1 MAKLPLVD
9 LGTIADLRSGGTPSR
24 SDPDL
29 WGESLPWVSGKDF
42 RGFYCEGATES
53 LSTEG
58 EAIAATVD
66 AGATLMLVRGMM
78 LARRIPVML
87 ACRKVAFNQD
97 VRAIVPHDGV
107 DPTFLAYAIQARAT
121 RLRSYVTYAGHGTAR
136 LESDF
141 IKALPLWLP
150 ALDEQLA
157 ITRVLSTFDDT
168 LLTLKHQIYC
178 LTQRFRTLCD
188 RLTSGSVRISRHA
201 EHEWTESK
209 LGTLF
214 ADSKS
219 RGRGGLPTLSVTMN
233 NGLVRRDTLDRRMSD
248 GLSPEDHLLARPRD
262 IVYNTMRMWQGASGL
277 CGEEGLVSP
286 AYVVQR
292 PTELIDPRFA
302 AFWFKS
308 SRMIYLFWAYS
319 YGLTGDRLRLYS
331 KDFAAIP
338 VTHPTSLS
346 EQSAIADILDTA
358 QREIEQLDQL
368 REQIQ
373 LQKRGLMQ
381 KLLTGEI
388 RVPADEPGTE
398 EVSP

>member
-1 MAKLPLVD
+1 M
-9 LGTIADLRSGGTPSR
+9 
-24 SDPDL
+24 
-29 WGESLPWVSGKDF
+29 SGKDF
-42 RGFYCEGATES
+42 RGFYCDGATES

-58 EAIAATVD
+58 EAVSATVD
-66 AGATLMLVRGMM
+66 TGATLLLVRGMM

-97 VRAIVPHDGV
+97 VRAIVPHDGI
-107 DPTFLAYAIQARAT
+107 DPTFLAYAIHARAP

-141 IKALPLWLP
+141 IKALPLWVP
-150 ALDEQLA
+150 TLDEQIA

-168 LLTLKHQIYC
+168 LLILKHQILR

-188 RLTSGSVRISRHA
+188 RSSSGSLRVTRYA

-209 LGTLF
+209 LGNLF
-214 ADSKS
+214 TDSKS
-219 RGRGGLPTLSVTMN
+219 RGRAGLPTLSVTMK

-248 GLSPEDHLLARPRD
+248 GLSPEDHLLVRPGD

-292 PTELIDPRFA
+292 PTEHIDPHFA

-331 KDFAAIP
+331 KDFRAIP
-338 VTHPTSLS
+338 VTHPTSLD
-346 EQSAIADILDTA
+346 EQRAIADILDTA
-358 QREIEQLDQL
+358 KREIELLEQL
-368 REQIQ
+368 RDQIQ

-388 RVPADEPGTE
+388 RVPMEANA
-398 EVSP
+398 

>member
-9 LGTIADLRSGGTPSR
+9 LGEIANFRSGGTPSR
-24 SDPDL
+24 SNPDF
-29 WGESLPWVSGKDF
+29 WGDSLPWVSGKDF
-42 RGFYCEGATES
+42 RGFYCDGATES

-58 EAIAATVD
+58 EAVSATVD
-66 AGATLMLVRGMM
+66 TGATLLLVRGMM

-97 VRAIVPHDGV
+97 VRAIVPHDGI
-107 DPTFLAYAIQARAT
+107 DPTFLAYAIHARAP

-141 IKALPLWLP
+141 IKALPLWVP
-150 ALDEQLA
+150 TLDEQIA

-168 LLTLKHQIYC
+168 LLILKHQILR

-188 RLTSGSVRISRHA
+188 RSSSGSLRVTRYA

-209 LGTLF
+209 LGNLF
-214 ADSKS
+214 TDSKS
-219 RGRGGLPTLSVTMN
+219 RGRAGLPTLSVTMK

-248 GLSPEDHLLARPRD
+248 GLSPEDHLLVRPGD

-292 PTELIDPRFA
+292 PTEHIDPHFA

-331 KDFAAIP
+331 KDFRAIP
-338 VTHPTSLS
+338 VTHPTSLD
-346 EQSAIADILDTA
+346 EQRAIADILDTA
-358 QREIEQLDQL
+358 KREIELLEQL
-368 REQIQ
+368 RDQIQ

-388 RVPADEPGTE
+388 RVPMEANA
-398 EVSP
+398 